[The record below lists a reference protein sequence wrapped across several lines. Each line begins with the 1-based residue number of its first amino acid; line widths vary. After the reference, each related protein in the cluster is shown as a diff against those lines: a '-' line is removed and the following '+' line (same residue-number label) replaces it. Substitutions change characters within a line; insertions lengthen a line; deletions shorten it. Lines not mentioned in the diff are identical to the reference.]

1 MIKRIGEILRFKEM
15 LKRFVRKELRT
26 RYKDSFLGFLWTF
39 INPLAQLAVY
49 ALIFPHILRIREDN
63 YALFLFVALVPWGYF
78 TGTLTGGCGVVLANG
93 SLVSK
98 VYFPR
103 EILPLAFSLSGLL
116 NLCFVFMIVLPALV
130 LFGMPL
136 TGNILWL
143 PLLLFIQAVFC
154 AGISFVVSSVNV
166 YFRDLEQ
173 IAGIAAMALY
183 FMTPV
188 MYPADL
194 LPAKIRAVL
203 SFNPMFG
210 LILSYRAV
218 LFYGKAPDWPALVYP
233 AAASAFVFVFG
244 FCLFDRLQRNFTEI
258 M

>member
-1 MIKRIGEILRFKEM
+1 MIGRIREILRFREM
-15 LKRFVRKELRT
+15 VKSFVRKELRT
-26 RYKDSFLGFLWTF
+26 RYKGSFLGFLWTF

-49 ALIFPHILRIREDN
+49 TIVSPYILRVREDN
-63 YALFLFVALVPWGYF
+63 YAMFLFVALLPWGYF
-78 TGTLTGGCGVVLANG
+78 TGTLTGGCGVILAHS
-93 SLVSK
+93 SLVDK

-116 NLCFVFMIVLPALV
+116 NLCFGFTIVLPTLAF
-130 LFGMPL
+130 FGVPL

-143 PLLLFIQAVFC
+143 PALLLIHAVLC
-154 AGISFVVSSVNV
+154 SGISFIVSAVNV

-173 IAGIAAMALY
+173 IIGIAAMALY

-188 MYPADL
+188 MYPASL
-194 LPAKIRAVL
+194 LPETIRAVL

-210 LILSYRAV
+210 LVLAYRDI
-218 LFYGKAPDWPALVYP
+218 LFYGNPPDWQTLVYP
-233 AAASAFVFVFG
+233 AAASACVFVFG
-244 FCLFDRLQRNFTEI
+244 FCLFGRLQRNFTEI